1 MGLKQDASFETVV
14 ITLGKQASSRT
25 TMFGWRSGF
34 NTEEIANDL
43 KEMIPGLAV
52 LSYCCYHRKA
62 WKLSKKTKQK
72 TGHRRSANHCDEN
85 TGDTSFALSPMRLI

>member
-25 TMFGWRSGF
+25 TMFGWWSGF

-52 LSYCCYHRKA
+52 LSCCCYHRKA
-62 WKLSKKTKQK
+62 WKLSKKNNNKNWSKKERQ
-72 TGHRRSANHCDEN
+72 S
-85 TGDTSFALSPMRLI
+85 L